1 MCKTENGKNFCGAI
15 SEQHHRASVAV
26 AVVQLGLGYERCSTA
41 FSAVKWRQLLL
52 PAFCLPPASTL
63 SLPSPIT
70 VVVIV
75 ALRIVS
81 TS

>member
-1 MCKTENGKNFCGAI
+1 MQNGKWKKLLRAI

-26 AVVQLGLGYERCSTA
+26 VQLGLGYARCSTA

-52 PAFCLPPASTL
+52 PAFCLTPAPTL

>member
-1 MCKTENGKNFCGAI
+1 MQNGKWKKLLRGNQRAA
-15 SEQHHRASVAV
+15 HHRASV

-52 PAFCLPPASTL
+52 PAFCLTPAPTL